1 MENGFPFEW
10 LIAAGAIITLIGV
23 IGIFMFISKVRKAAR
38 AGLDDDALKARL
50 SQLMPLNL
58 GAFFISAIGLMMV
71 VAGVILG

>member
-10 LIAAGAIITLIGV
+10 LVMAGALITLLGV
-23 IGIFMFISKVRKAAR
+23 IGIIVFIRKVRAAAK
-38 AGLDDDALKARL
+38 AGLDDAALKARL
-50 SQLMPLNL
+50 SALMPLNL